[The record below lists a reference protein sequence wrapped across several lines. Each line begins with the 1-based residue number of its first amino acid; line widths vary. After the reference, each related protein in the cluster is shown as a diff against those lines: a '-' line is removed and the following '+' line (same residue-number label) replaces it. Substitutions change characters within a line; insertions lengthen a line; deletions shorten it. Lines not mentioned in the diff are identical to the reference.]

1 MLPVTT
7 QKGVTNKGREKP
19 ILMSAVT
26 KRNYMIYGYII
37 KMQ

>member
-7 QKGVTNKGREKP
+7 YKGVTNKGREKP

-26 KRNYMIYGYII
+26 KRNYMLYGFII
-37 KMQ
+37 KM